1 MTAQPLPPVRL
12 LTIADYL
19 ELGEDEH
26 GRTEL
31 QEGSLVMSPSPT
43 PDHNTVSRLLANA
56 IEQWLPADLEVNQ
69 DMDVDLRLAPVDGPG
84 TVRRPDVIV
93 VQRSARRRVRREGG
107 VISASEVVV
116 VVEIVSPGSRRMD
129 NVMKRA
135 EYADAG
141 IPYYW
146 IVDIDEPVSLVA
158 CELRGSV
165 GYYDYEPVTEVFTAS
180 EPFEVRVDLNGLLD
194 E

>member
-1 MTAQPLPPVRL
+1 MTVQSLALSRL

-43 PDHNTVSRLLANA
+43 PDHNLASRRLANA
-56 IEQWLPADLEVNQ
+56 LERWAPPDLEVNQ
-69 DMDVDLRLAPVDGPG
+69 DMDVDLQLAPADGPG

-93 VQRSARRRVRREGG
+93 VRRSARERVRAEGG
-107 VISASEVVV
+107 VTRADEIVVA
-116 VVEIVSPGSRRMD
+116 VEIVSPGSGRMD
-129 NVMKRA
+129 NVMKRT

-141 IPYYW
+141 IPHYW
-146 IVDIDEPVSLVA
+146 IVDLEEPVSLVA
-158 CELRGSV
+158 CELHGDF
-165 GYYDYEPVTEVFTAS
+165 GYRDREALTDLFTAA
-180 EPFEVRVDLNGLLD
+180 EPFDVTIDLAGLLD
-194 E
+194 